1 MRSSR
6 VPFVCATSCL
16 VMVVASALALTL
28 SACSPTK
35 KDSHSY
41 FPVND
46 AGYSY
51 GSGDDEFVQERYMR
65 EFGYPE
71 TNEEWQDY
79 MYATTPEL
87 IAVTTQDGAEGY
99 IFSYVF
105 MHVPESIEEAQEITK
120 NYEEGF
126 EVDVYDAQT
135 MEIIGT
141 MTLGGAGNA
150 R

>member
-6 VPFVCATSCL
+6 VPFVCVASCL
-16 VMVVASALALTL
+16 VTVVALTLVLTL
-28 SACSPTK
+28 SACGPTK

-71 TNEEWQDY
+71 TDEEWQDY
-79 MYATTPEL
+79 MRATTPDL
-87 IAVTTQDGAEGY
+87 VSVNTQDGVEGY
-99 IFSYVF
+99 IFSDVF
-105 MHVPESIEEAQEITK
+105 THVPESIEEALEITK
-120 NYEEGF
+120 MNEQGF

-135 MEIIGT
+135 MEVIGT
-141 MTLGGAGNA
+141 MTIGG
-150 R
+150 